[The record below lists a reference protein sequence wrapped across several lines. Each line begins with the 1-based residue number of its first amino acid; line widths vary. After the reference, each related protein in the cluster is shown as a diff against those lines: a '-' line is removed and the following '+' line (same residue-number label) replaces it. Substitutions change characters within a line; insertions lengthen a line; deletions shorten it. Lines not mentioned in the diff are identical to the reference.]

1 MMRTVFI
8 LLLVTLCASVAY
20 AQLPETQLDLL
31 HVRSLDNGE
40 NRTCLAASW
49 QVASVK
55 KVPLTVDVLFAP
67 DFEALGNWGLG
78 ASIQLTDLS
87 KRLKLGIG
95 FIGGLNDPVAYIGFR
110 LN

>member
-1 MMRTVFI
+1 MR
-8 LLLVTLCASVAY
+8 LLLIAVALMVCVSM
-20 AQLPETQLDLL
+20 AQAQVPSTELDLL
-31 HVRSLDNGE
+31 HIRSLDNGE
-40 NRTCLAASW
+40 NTTCLAASW

-55 KVPLTVDVLFAP
+55 KVPLTLDVLFAP

-87 KRLKLGIG
+87 KRVKLGVG